1 MNFNVD
7 LLKGRVF
14 KSLVIFSL
22 PFLFSNI
29 FQQLYNTIDTFI
41 VGNTL
46 TENSLAAIGACGAVY
61 ELMVGFALGI
71 GNGLSVVVARHY
83 GAGDNKMVRKSIGAS
98 FVIAI
103 IITVFLM
110 ILSVVGLY
118 PLLQVLN
125 TPKDIIDEAYSYIF
139 TITIFVGVMMAYN
152 LLSGILK
159 AMGNSMMPLVFLII
173 SSVLNI
179 VLDVLF
185 IVEIGTGIVGAAI
198 ATVIAQFVSAILC
211 GIFLVK
217 KYGDIL
223 PKKEDF
229 AIDKSLY
236 KDMWGQ
242 GLSMGLM
249 SSVVSMGTVVLQYS
263 INGLGNLVIAG
274 HTAARK
280 IFTFSTLPI
289 TTLGMSLTTF
299 VSQNKGAN
307 EGVRIRQAVKYGNII
322 TTVWSVIV
330 AVLLMFL
337 SPWLIHFISGSDK
350 ADVLV
355 NGTNYLRFNVLFY
368 IPLGV
373 LINVRCALQGVG
385 AKILPLVS
393 SIIELLGKV
402 VFTFLLIPSL
412 HYTGV
417 IICEPVV
424 WCLMAIQLTYAF
436 YTNDYIKKF
445 KRSTKLE

>member
-1 MNFNVD
+1 MNFNID
-7 LLKGRVF
+7 LLKGKVL

-46 TENSLAAIGACGAVY
+46 NENSLAAIGACGAVY

-71 GNGLSVVVARHY
+71 GNGLSVVVARSY
-83 GAGDNKMVRKSIGAS
+83 GAGDKRMVKKSIAAS

-110 ILSVVGLY
+110 LFSIFGLY
-118 PLLQVLN
+118 PLLKLLN
-125 TPKDIIDEAYSYIF
+125 TPGDIIDEAYSYIF

-159 AMGNSMMPLVFLII
+159 AVGNSIMPLVFLII
-173 SSVLNI
+173 SSVINI
-179 VLDVLF
+179 GLDVLF
-185 IVEIGTGIVGAAI
+185 IAKIGTGIVGAAI
-198 ATVIAQFVSAILC
+198 ATVIAQCISAILC
-211 GIFLVK
+211 AIFLVW
-217 KYGDIL
+217 KYKEIL

-229 AIDKSLY
+229 VIDKLLY

-249 SSVVSMGTVVLQYS
+249 SSIVSMGTVVLQYS

-289 TTLGMSLTTF
+289 MTLGMSLTTF
-299 VSQNKGAN
+299 ISQNRGAN
-307 EGVRIRQAVKYGNII
+307 QKERIRQAVKYGNII
-322 TTVWSVIV
+322 TTVWSIIIAIV
-330 AVLLMFL
+330 HMFV
-337 SPWLIHFISGSDK
+337 SPMLIQFISGSQK
-350 ADVLV
+350 SEVLI

-373 LINVRCALQGVG
+373 LINVRCALQGIG

-393 SIIELLGKV
+393 SFIELLGKI
-402 VFTFLLIPSL
+402 VFTFLLIPQL

-436 YTNDYIKKF
+436 YTNNYIKRDKI
-445 KRSTKLE
+445 RNAN